1 MTALVNG
8 LSDHN
13 VTVRKACAK
22 SIGHLVKVCEDM
34 LALCSQ

>member
-1 MTALVNG
+1 MTELVNC

-22 SIGHLVKVCEDM
+22 SIGYLVKVWFCE
-34 LALCSQ
+34 